1 MDHTEPGD
9 APQRNR
15 SEHQSPSPSPVSQ
28 EAQEGEAPGA
38 LVAGL
43 AATCTFACGAD
54 RPAGRRA
61 PPPPGEYLSAARRS
75 SAGGDKAQTR
85 GKRGWRARARDGP
98 CLASPGALASERGGP
113 SSARTPGRRRD
124 VRSAGPGR
132 QGRLASS
139 PGAPY
144 FVPSTGGRPRPSA
157 REPVKEPQLLLNT
170 LTRADPEGR
179 GSHGNKRRLFAP
191 ARTR

>member
-1 MDHTEPGD
+1 MIPYPLEETLGDRLRQPPCPREEREGDLSLGPHRARGCSATESQRAPEPQPKPRFTRSPGGRGPRRARCGARGHLHVRLRRRPPRGPPRP
-9 APQRNR
+9 APARGV
-15 SEHQSPSPSPVSQ
+15 PVSG
-28 EAQEGEAPGA
+28 AQA
-38 LVAGL
+38 LGRGRQ
-43 AATCTFACGAD
+43 GAD
-54 RPAGRRA
+54 AGQ
-61 PPPPGEYLSAARRS
+61 
-75 SAGGDKAQTR
+75 AG
-85 GKRGWRARARDGP
+85 DGP

-170 LTRADPEGR
+170 
-179 GSHGNKRRLFAP
+179 
-191 ARTR
+191 